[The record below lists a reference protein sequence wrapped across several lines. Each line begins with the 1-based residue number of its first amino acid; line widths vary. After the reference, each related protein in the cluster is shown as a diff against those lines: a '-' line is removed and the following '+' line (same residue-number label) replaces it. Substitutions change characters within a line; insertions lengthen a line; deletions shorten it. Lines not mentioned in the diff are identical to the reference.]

1 MRRLIV
7 LIVVLTT
14 GLAWATEVGRFAF
27 VQKEVNSFKP
37 SVTEPVQ
44 AKAGD
49 AVVVGERE
57 VTGAASGAKLLFG
70 EGGVVSLGA
79 NTSFAVS
86 QLAVD
91 QATGKNTS
99 SLSVLFGKARV
110 FLSRFW
116 SDRPEVKID
125 QPTAVVGIKGT
136 EVGLEQ
142 FRDGRLTITCYGGT
156 AGVLTKATPPQTF
169 ELREGMQLKLDASG
183 KPVGPPSTLSA
194 AELDALRNSV
204 DIIADGAGGGVSGG
218 QRAMAAPSP
227 SDIASQF
234 SGLGSTAGRA
244 AVNTSSNSANGG
256 AWSDPAGTLLP
267 PPVDSGCNCD
277 QGGRGN

>member
-1 MRRLIV
+1 MRRLIA
-7 LIVVLTT
+7 LPVVITASF
-14 GLAWATEVGRFAF
+14 AWATDVGRFAF

-37 SVTEPVQ
+37 SVTESVL

-49 AVVVGERE
+49 TVVVGERE
-57 VTGAASGAKLLFG
+57 VTGVASGAKLLFG

-79 NTSFAVS
+79 NTSFVVS

-99 SLSVLFGKARV
+99 SVSVLFGRARV

-142 FRDGRLTITCYGGT
+142 FRDGRLTITCYGGD
-156 AGVLTKATPPQTF
+156 AGVLTKATPPLTF
-169 ELREGMQLKLDASG
+169 ELRAGMQLKLDASG

-204 DIIADGAGGGVSGG
+204 DIITDLVGSGVLGG

-227 SDIASQF
+227 GDIASQF
-234 SGLGSTAGRA
+234 SGLGSIAGRA

-256 AWSDPAGTLLP
+256 TWSDPAGALLLP
-267 PPVDSGCNCD
+267 PIDSGCNCGPD
-277 QGGRGN
+277 PR